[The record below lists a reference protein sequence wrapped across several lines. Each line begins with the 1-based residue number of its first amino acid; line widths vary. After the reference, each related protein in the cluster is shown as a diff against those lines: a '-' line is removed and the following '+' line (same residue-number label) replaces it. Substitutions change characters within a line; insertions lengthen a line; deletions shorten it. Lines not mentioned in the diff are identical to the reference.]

1 MSDDKYNRVKESF
14 IDYAVSTHSSGD
26 HRQIIGIHDDEN
38 EVLSIECILT
48 DGMLTE
54 VYFLNNQF
62 YEQESEVLL
71 QVVRD
76 IVEGE
81 YMVKSNFFKTKQ
93 WIVPKSLNGGPE
105 RTTKTAPGTYKM
117 LPKPFR
123 KI

>member
-1 MSDDKYNRVKESF
+1 MVGTRDFRDIFTDYVISSDELKGDRQTITISDHEDTNLRV
-14 IDYAVSTHSSGD
+14 
-26 HRQIIGIHDDEN
+26 
-38 EVLSIECILT
+38 ECTLT
-48 DGMLTE
+48 DGILTE

-62 YEQESEVLL
+62 YEQESEALL
-71 QVVRD
+71 QVARD
-76 IVEGE
+76 IIEGD

-105 RTTKTAPGTYKM
+105 RTTKADPGAYKL